1 MTNKV
6 RTRRITIIVSTVL
19 LMIMIILA
27 IACSGTV
34 DTMRVS
40 GVPQYTCPSDTP
52 KPTHTQPPTSQPLWP
67 PYFAAN
73 LSWYQVAPNFNTI
86 YVQWTGQ
93 NAGTVYVSYAGYMTT
108 SPYYWSGSSGYIPVG
123 SIPGPTSTMV
133 YPIFIPISVYQATI
147 SIYASGVGGSS
158 RTFNVT
164 RVSYPIYPS
173 TYPAP
178 GGAPGNITATPRPT
192 YTPWPTPT
200 LYIRAED
207 YFVGD
212 PIYSPP
218 QSSGLQV
225 RYRVTSVTTYPATQP
240 DAQGQPQ
247 SIFVWELE
255 VKNIGTIPYSIFPAG
270 QMYIST
276 VTLPGGGETNG
287 IWGASLAAAEE
298 AGLTPEYELIDI
310 QPGETHTFILAA
322 YAPQGTVRRLSY
334 VLDVTSRGDG
344 EPTVVPGQNVVTWIN
359 EVNTICTGEI
369 EEP

>member
-1 MTNKV
+1 MMKDKR
-6 RTRRITIIVSTVL
+6 RTHRLAVSVAGLLLIV
-19 LMIMIILA
+19 MMG
-27 IACSGTV
+27 IACSGTIE
-34 DTMRVS
+34 TMKIA
-40 GVPQYTCPSDTP
+40 GIPQYTCPSDTP
-52 KPTHTQPPTSQPLWP
+52 KPTHTQPATSQPLWP
-67 PYFAAN
+67 SYFAAN

-108 SPYYWSGSSGYIPVG
+108 SPYYWPGSNGYIPVG
-123 SIPGPTSTMV
+123 SIPGPTQTMV
-133 YPIFIPISVYQATI
+133 YPIVFPTGVYQATI

-158 RTFNVT
+158 RTYSVT
-164 RVSYPIYPS
+164 RVSYPIYPT

-200 LYIRAED
+200 LYVRTDD

-218 QSSGLQV
+218 QPSGLHV
-225 RYRVTSVTTYPATQP
+225 RYRVTSVTTYPTNKRDAT
-240 DAQGQPQ
+240 GQPQ
-247 SIFVWELE
+247 AIIAWELE

-270 QMYIST
+270 QMYVST
-276 VTLPGGGETNG
+276 VTLPGSGETNG
-287 IWGASLAAAEE
+287 VWGASLAAAAE
-298 AGLTPEYELIDI
+298 AGLTSAYEMIDI
-310 QPGETHTFILAA
+310 QPDETRTFTLAA
-322 YAPQGTVRRLSY
+322 YAPQGTARRLSY
-334 VLDVTSRGDG
+334 VLDVTSRGNG
-344 EPTVVPGQNVVTWIN
+344 EPTIVPGQNVVTWIN